1 MRDNRLM
8 RGIFIVIDGL
18 GGAGKTTQLALLKK
32 KLGRRA
38 LFTHEPGGAPRAERI
53 RDILKSGKG
62 PKLDPLTD
70 FFLFWAARAE
80 HVGARIKPALQ
91 KGKTVI
97 SDRFDSSTFAMQV
110 RGDTQKNL
118 EKLFWQCREHTLQDA
133 MPDLYVILDTP
144 VATANSRRKGRGEE
158 DRFDEREAAYQ
169 KRVRAGYK
177 EFAKRL
183 GKRAIVLDATLP
195 QKEVHERIVRAIGMS
210 E

>member
-1 MRDNRLM
+1 M
-8 RGIFIVIDGL
+8 RGVFIVIDGL
-18 GGAGKTTQLALLKK
+18 GGSGKTTQLTMLKK
-32 KLGRRA
+32 RLGRRA

-80 HVGARIKPALQ
+80 HVGARIKPALR
-91 KGKTVI
+91 KGKIVI

-110 RGDTQKNL
+110 RGDEQKTL
-118 EKLFWQCREHTLQDA
+118 EKLFWQCREHTLEGC
-133 MPDLYVILDTP
+133 MPDLYVILDASISTSR
-144 VATANSRRKGRGEE
+144 SRRRGRGEGE
-158 DRFDEREAAYQ
+158 DRFDEREEAYQ

-183 GKRAIVLDATLP
+183 GKRALVLDAAEP
-195 QKEVHERIVRAIGMS
+195 QRDVNETIVHAI
-210 E
+210 EKLA